1 MTKPKRLV
9 FDLDGVLFNF
19 NRGYGELL
27 TKLCGDKL
35 PAGWRTDSEF
45 PPIWDWDQAAGYTRD
60 EMNTVWTEIT
70 KKDSQFWAK
79 LAPLE
84 GAKEVVYKLNQL
96 SAKGVEVLFLT
107 NRLGHGVK
115 RQSEIALYNL
125 GMNYPTVIIA
135 PSGEAKIPIL
145 REIGADFFIDDRGP
159 TVLEAADI
167 SHRECWQNFNL
178 FLLKKPY
185 NHNTPAHKAI
195 NVVNTAKES
204 LDLVGL
210 WN

>member
-1 MTKPKRLV
+1 MSKPKRLV

-19 NRGYGELL
+19 NHGYGELL
-27 TKLCGDKL
+27 TKFCGDRL
-35 PAGWRTDSEF
+35 PADWRTDPEF
-45 PPIWDWDQAAGYTRD
+45 PPIWDWDQAAGYTRE

-84 GAKEVVYKLNQL
+84 GAKEVVYKLNQR
-96 SAKGVEVLFLT
+96 SAKDVEVIFLT

-115 RQSEIALYNL
+115 RQSEVALYNL
-125 GMNYPTVIIA
+125 GMNYPTVMIA

-145 REIGADFFIDDRGP
+145 RAIGADFFIDDRGP
-159 TVLEAADI
+159 TILEAAQV
-167 SHRECWQNFNL
+167 SYKECWQNFNL

-185 NHNTPAHKAI
+185 NLDTPSHPAI
-195 NVVNTAKES
+195 TVVASPKEA
-204 LDLVGL
+204 LELVAL
-210 WN
+210 

>member
-1 MTKPKRLV
+1 MSKPKRLV

-27 TKLCGDKL
+27 TKFCGDKL
-35 PAGWRTDSEF
+35 PAGWRTDPAF
-45 PPIWDWDQAAGYTRD
+45 PPMWDWDQAAGYTRD

-70 KKDSQFWAK
+70 KKDSQFWVK

-84 GAKEVVYKLNQL
+84 GAKEAIYKLNQL
-96 SAKGVEVLFLT
+96 SAKDVEVVFLT

-115 RQSEIALYNL
+115 RQSEVALYNL
-125 GMNYPTVIIA
+125 GMNYPTVVIA

-145 REIGADFFIDDRGP
+145 RAIGADFFIDDRGP
-159 TVLEAADI
+159 TILEAAQV
-167 SHRECWQNFNL
+167 SYKECWQNFNL

-185 NHNTPAHKAI
+185 NLDTPSHPAI
-195 NVVNTAKES
+195 TVVASPKEA
-204 LDLVGL
+204 LELVAL
-210 WN
+210 